1 MFAFHKPDWLYEAL
15 PTIYIGAGIATIV
28 NLGNT
33 LSIVS
38 GGLLISAGF
47 FIWRMRQTYRHE
59 QRSREAERRAAQR
72 RVAERRAVELKVAE
86 LRDTELREAAQ
97 MEAER
102 REAERREVERR
113 EADRRNS
120 QN

>member
-1 MFAFHKPDWLYEAL
+1 VFDFHKPEWLYEAL
-15 PTIYIGAGIATIV
+15 PTIYTVAGIATIV

-33 LSIVS
+33 LSIAS

-47 FIWRMRQTYRHE
+47 FIWRMRRTYRHE
-59 QRSREAERRAAQR
+59 KRSREAERRAAQR

-86 LRDTELREAAQ
+86 QRDAEQRDAERR
-97 MEAER
+97 EAER
-102 REAERREVERR
+102 REAERR
-113 EADRRNS
+113 NS